1 MPRTCACKL
10 PLIVFL
16 HIHERGFFMPIN
28 DEKENTRL
36 APPGS
41 AESEESKELAEMLDK
56 DSGADDEN
64 GTDHAKVRDYASEI
78 TAIIK
83 GNYTPRAIK
92 DMLLSYHENDI
103 AEVLESLSFQE
114 RRKLYRILDTDMLSA
129 IFEYSESDVVSGYL
143 SEMDLTKAAK
153 ILSLMDTD
161 VAVEILREIDKEKRI
176 LLIELIDDEQRDD
189 IALIASFDE
198 DQIGS
203 KMTTNFVVINDKLS
217 VREAMSE
224 LVEQA
229 EKNDNIS
236 TIFVVDDDGLFCGAI
251 DLKELIIARNGTPLD
266 DIIMKSFPY
275 VYGTEDI
282 DDCIERLRDYSENSI
297 PVLDNNNRIIGVIT
311 SQSIVEVIG
320 DELTEDYVKFAGL
333 TAEEDLNEPLK
344 ASLGKRLPWL
354 FVLLGLGLLIST
366 VVGSFE
372 KVVSTLPI
380 VMAFQSLI
388 LDMAGNSGTQSLAVT
403 IRVLTD
409 ENLDFKKKI
418 KLFFKEVRVG
428 MTNGLIIGSL
438 SFAALGLYLHFIKK
452 QSWAFSFSVSGCS
465 GIALLCA
472 MLIASA
478 LGTLVPLLFKKLK
491 VDPAVAS
498 GPLITSMNDLVA
510 VVTYYGLCW
519 ILLIQVMGFGS

>member
-1 MPRTCACKL
+1 MQNEIKE
-10 PLIVFL
+10 
-16 HIHERGFFMPIN
+16 ERGLPTS
-28 DEKENTRL
+28 EHYE
-36 APPGS
+36 
-41 AESEESKELAEMLDK
+41 ESEDSKEIAELLET
-56 DSGADDEN
+56 DSEDREPAIE
-64 GTDHAKVRDYASEI
+64 TEHAQKPDYASEI
-78 TAIIK
+78 IAKIR
-83 GNYTPRAIK
+83 GNLAPRVLK
-92 DMLLSYHENDI
+92 DELESYHENDL
-103 AEVLESLSFQE
+103 ADVLEQLSNAE
-114 RRKLYRILDTDMLSA
+114 RRKIYRILDTDMLSG
-129 IFEYSESDVVSGYL
+129 IFEYAESDRVAGYL
-143 SEMDLTKAAK
+143 CEMDVAKAAK
-153 ILSLMDTD
+153 ILSCMDTD
-161 VAVEILREIDKEKRI
+161 IAVEILREIEKEKRI
-176 LLIELIDDEQRDD
+176 LLIDLIDDEQRND
-189 IALIASFDE
+189 IALIASFDD

-203 KMTTNFVVINDKLS
+203 KMTTNFIVINDKLS
-217 VREAMSE
+217 VKEAMNE
-224 LVEQA
+224 LIEQA

-236 TIFVVDDDGLFCGAI
+236 TLYVVDDDGLFCGAI
-251 DLKELIIARNGTPLD
+251 DLKELIIARNGTPLE
-266 DIIMKSFPY
+266 DITTTSFPY
-275 VYGTEDI
+275 VYGIEEI
-282 DDCIERLRDYSENSI
+282 DDCIEKLRDYSENSI

-311 SQSIVEVIG
+311 SQSIVEVVG

-354 FVLLGLGLLIST
+354 FVLLGLGLVIST

-409 ENLDFKKKI
+409 ENLDFKKKL

-438 SFAALGLYLHFIKK
+438 SFVALGLYLHFLKK
-452 QSWAFSFSVSGCS
+452 QTWAFSFAVSGCS
-465 GIALLCA
+465 GIALVCA

-478 LGTLVPLLFKKLK
+478 VGTLVPLIFKKLK

-519 ILLIQVMGFGS
+519 VLLIQIMGFGS

>member
-1 MPRTCACKL
+1 
-10 PLIVFL
+10 
-16 HIHERGFFMPIN
+16 MPIH
-28 DEKENTRL
+28 DEKEKMKL
-36 APPGS
+36 APPGQ
-41 AESEESKELAEMLDK
+41 AESGESKELAEMLDK
-56 DSGADDEN
+56 DSSGEEADGELEN
-64 GTDHAKVRDYASEI
+64 DHAKKPDYASEI
-78 TAIIK
+78 TGIIR
-83 GNYTPRAIK
+83 GSYTPRVVK
-92 DMLLSYHENDI
+92 DKLMSYHENDI
-103 AEVLESLSFQE
+103 AEVLESLTFQE

-161 VAVEILREIDKEKRI
+161 VAVEILREIEKEKRI
-176 LLIELIDDEQRDD
+176 LLIELIDEEQRDD

-203 KMTTNFVVINDKLS
+203 KMTTNYVVINDKLS
-217 VREAMSE
+217 VKDAMTE

-236 TIFVVDDDGLFCGAI
+236 TIFVVDDEGLFCGAI
-251 DLKELIIARNGTPLD
+251 DLKELIIARNGTPLE
-266 DIIMKSFPY
+266 DIITTSFPY
-275 VYGTEDI
+275 VYGIEDI

-354 FVLLGLGLLIST
+354 LVLLGLGLLISS
-366 VVGSFE
+366 VVGAFE
-372 KVVSTLPI
+372 NVVSVLPI
-380 VMAFQSLI
+380 VIAFQSLI
-388 LDMAGNSGTQSLAVT
+388 LDMAGNAGTQSLAVT

-409 ENLDFKKKI
+409 ETLDIKKKFR
-418 KLFFKEVRVG
+418 LVFKEIRVG
-428 MTNGLIIGSL
+428 LFNGFIIGGL
-438 SFAALGLYLHFIKK
+438 SFTALGLYIHFIKNRG
-452 QSWAFSFSVSGCS
+452 WTDSFLMAGCA
-465 GIALLCA
+465 GTALVVA

-478 LGTLVPLLFKKLK
+478 VGTLVPLFFKKIK

-498 GPLITSMNDLVA
+498 GPLITSINDLVA

-519 ILLIQVMGFGS
+519 LLLIQVFNING

>member
-1 MPRTCACKL
+1 MQNDDRENNHL
-10 PLIVFL
+10 PTSE
-16 HIHERGFFMPIN
+16 HYE
-28 DEKENTRL
+28 
-36 APPGS
+36 
-41 AESEESKELAEMLDK
+41 ESEDSKEIAELLET
-56 DSGADDEN
+56 DSEDREQPVESE
-64 GTDHAKVRDYASEI
+64 HAQKPDYASEI
-78 TAIIK
+78 ISKIR
-83 GNYTPRAIK
+83 GNLAPRVLK
-92 DMLLSYHENDI
+92 DELESYHENDL
-103 AEVLESLSFQE
+103 AEVLEQLTNSE
-114 RRKLYRILDTDMLSA
+114 RKKIYRILDTDMLSG
-129 IFEYSESDVVSGYL
+129 IFEYAESDTVAGYL
-143 SEMDLTKAAK
+143 CEMDVAKAAK
-153 ILSLMDTD
+153 ILSCMDTD
-161 VAVEILREIDKEKRI
+161 IAVEILREIDKEKRI
-176 LLIELIDDEQRDD
+176 LLIDLIDDEQRND

-203 KMTTNFVVINDKLS
+203 KMTTNFIVINDKLS
-217 VREAMSE
+217 VKEAMNE

-236 TIFVVDDDGLFCGAI
+236 TLYVVDDDGLFCGAI
-251 DLKELIIARNGTPLD
+251 DLKELIIARNGTPLE
-266 DIIMKSFPY
+266 DIITTSFPY
-275 VYGTEDI
+275 VYGIEEI
-282 DDCIERLRDYSENSI
+282 DDCIEKLRDYSENSI

-311 SQSIVEVIG
+311 SQSIVEVVG

-354 FVLLGLGLLIST
+354 FVLLGLGLVIST

-372 KVVSTLPI
+372 KVVSALPI

-409 ENLDFKKKI
+409 ENLDFKKKL

-428 MTNGLIIGSL
+428 MTNGFIIGSL
-438 SFAALGLYLHFIKK
+438 SFAALGLYLHFLKK
-452 QSWAFSFSVSGCS
+452 QTWMFSFAVSGCC
-465 GIALLCA
+465 GVALMCA
-472 MLIASA
+472 MFIASGV
-478 LGTLVPLLFKKLK
+478 GTLVPLIFKKLK

-519 ILLIQVMGFGS
+519 LLLIQIMGFGA